1 MSSWCPQCG
10 PNVEVDED
18 GCCAGCGATAMGP
31 GADGAHKIKRALE
44 GLVGASTREELESIK
59 AGVRSLHGVHERI
72 DALNAIRA
80 LQDLLSSATT
90 QNGGDNLVVTE
101 KDWGLGM

>member
-44 GLVGASTREELESIK
+44 GLVGASTREELETIE
-59 AGVRSLHGVHERI
+59 AGVRVLSGAERDRA
-72 DALNAIRA
+72 DALNAIHA
-80 LQDLLSSATT
+80 LQDLLPSATT
-90 QNGGDNLVVTE
+90 VTE
-101 KDWGLGM
+101 EE

>member
-44 GLVGASTREELESIK
+44 GLVGASTREELETLE
-59 AGVRSLHGVHERI
+59 AGVRVLPDAERDRA

-80 LQDLLSSATT
+80 LQDLLPSVTT
-90 QNGGDNLVVTE
+90 V
-101 KDWGLGM
+101 KDGP